1 MEGVN
6 SLGHELPHSLTCDM
20 GPCISTLCRPPDY
33 DLRSQQSSRR
43 RWENSEQHSAVCG
56 TWREVS
62 GANST
67 PEGHPEAFCTR
78 GGLNVS
84 AKLKHNLHSSVFTR
98 LKKLPT
104 ETLGERKQRKKQK
117 SRRDD
122 NRQRCVLSTQTQHAP
137 TQDTHAQTCDT
148 PTHAQDDT
156 HRQGFPCVT
165 ALHNLASKGLTY
177 SAVWTRHSRPPP
189 HHWISDSRV
198 SSHKERCDRCP
209 CALSGPPR

>member
-1 MEGVN
+1 
-6 SLGHELPHSLTCDM
+6 M

-43 RWENSEQHSAVCG
+43 RRENSEQHSAVCG
-56 TWREVS
+56 AWREVS

-117 SRRDD
+117 SCRDD

-148 PTHAQDDT
+148 PTHAQDDA
-156 HRQGFPCVT
+156 HRQGSLVSLLSTTWLLKASHTPLFGHVT
-165 ALHNLASKGLTY
+165 VDPHPITGQVTLGSRLTKNAVTDVPVHCLDLPDDVLASID
-177 SAVWTRHSRPPP
+177 P
-189 HHWISDSRV
+189 
-198 SSHKERCDRCP
+198 
-209 CALSGPPR
+209 